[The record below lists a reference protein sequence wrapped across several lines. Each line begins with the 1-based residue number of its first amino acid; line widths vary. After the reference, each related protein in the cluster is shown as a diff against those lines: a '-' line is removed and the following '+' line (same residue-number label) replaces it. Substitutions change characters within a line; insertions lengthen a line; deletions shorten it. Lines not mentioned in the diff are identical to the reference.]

1 MASAIP
7 NQFLRRRSTLAYFTT
22 EDEQFVYKY
31 PEPDAAITTVD
42 PIDLNQTLNFTDLNE
57 VGTRLLNMRSVFN
70 YGERTDAT
78 FQAISKIKEQP
89 AASTGTDYRPA
100 EHFLLLQLLG
110 AYDEHFASGAGAQT
124 FGPDTKDC
132 ISYSFKDTPR
142 TFQISQ
148 LVNGVMLKT
157 ALGSIVSGGS
167 LNISREGA
175 LTWEFN
181 SRSAKIAYSGTATID
196 AGGTATANNSY
207 AGHTNASGST
217 VSGSTAGVTAIAT
230 GDTLARIVLAAPPG
244 MTANAGWKA
253 SDVLKEGDRFVL
265 VDGSDQSTNGNVIEG
280 EQEPATNKAAID
292 AWIAGGMTGT
302 EPSNYLEVLSFA
314 NDGKTVNLTTGY
326 NAVTGFG
333 DNSNDMCYLVP
344 VLREAD
350 QTDQGSLP
358 IPQGNA
364 MIYMA
369 QANASVTD
377 LFQDANKFLASDFTM
392 SIDKNLG
399 DPGVGEL
406 NGEDF
411 PAPTY
416 VAQDYSVSGTM
427 GMVVRPKD
435 IYRFQ
440 SFLSDY
446 DKALGIKIDI
456 PSVQHLS
463 GANRSIY
470 IALRSVRISFEGAEN
485 EGAEAAN
492 ISWMLTAGDSSI
504 TSDQELLGVY
514 YA

>member
-89 AASTGTDYRPA
+89 AAATGTDYRPA

-110 AYDEHFASGAGAQT
+110 AYDEHFAGNAMT
-124 FGPDTKDC
+124 FGADTKDC

-157 ALGSIVSGGS
+157 ALGSILSGGS

-181 SRSAKIAYSGTATID
+181 SRSAKIAYSGAATID
-196 AGGTATANNSY
+196 AAATVTANTGY
-207 AGHTNASGST
+207 AGHTGSGGST
-217 VSGSTAGVTAIAT
+217 VTGSVTGGSSIASGDI
-230 GDTLARIVLAAPPG
+230 LARIVLAPPTG

-253 SDVLKEGDRFVL
+253 KDVLKEGDRFVL
-265 VDGSDQSTNGNVIEG
+265 VDGSDQTTNGNVIEG
-280 EQEPATNKAAID
+280 EQEPATNKPAID
-292 AWIAGGMTGT
+292 AWISGGMTGT

-314 NDGKTVNLTTGY
+314 DDGKTVNLSAGY
-326 NAVTGFG
+326 TAITGFG

-350 QTDQGSLP
+350 QTGQGSLP

-369 QANASVTD
+369 QANATVTD
-377 LFQDANKFLASDFTM
+377 LFNQSNAFWASDFTM

-406 NGEDF
+406 NGKDF

-456 PSVQHLS
+456 PSVKHLS

-492 ISWMLTAGDSSI
+492 ISWMLTSGDSSI